1 MEMGNS
7 WEPGKPVMSTL
18 ALKSLL
24 AFLETGKFHL
34 CQQFIWNNPAR
45 LPSPAQWVNVKRI
58 RVKDA
63 YTHLWWMSPIVEVEL
78 AGQFSG
84 PININV
90 DQRGV
95 YVADAGNNRIQSFIP
110 AVPFD
115 ASSSSIRFAVAGF
128 NQPAAVAAI
137 ETYTNE
143 MFYVADTGNN
153 QVVLCNVPNHNL
165 DAVQSV
171 WNSMTTHIAAGDIS
185 GAIPYYSAASQDKYR
200 QAFLSV
206 GTGSTMSAFGQI
218 GTLTPSYIDDA
229 SAEYYFTKTINGQ
242 EITFP
247 VEFDFENGA
256 WKIVEF

>member
-1 MEMGNS
+1 
-7 WEPGKPVMSTL
+7 
-18 ALKSLL
+18 
-24 AFLETGKFHL
+24 
-34 CQQFIWNNPAR
+34 
-45 LPSPAQWVNVKRI
+45 
-58 RVKDA
+58 
-63 YTHLWWMSPIVEVEL
+63 
-78 AGQFSG
+78 
-84 PININV
+84 
-90 DQRGV
+90 
-95 YVADAGNNRIQSFIP
+95 
-110 AVPFD
+110 
-115 ASSSSIRFAVAGF
+115 
-128 NQPAAVAAI
+128 
-137 ETYTNE
+137 

-153 QVVLCNVPNHNL
+153 QVILCNVPNHNL